1 MVMKVAFDVGN
12 TAVKV
17 GLFIGDKLTRHFS
30 IPKLTYPVYRSIVRE
45 ENPDFT
51 IISSVRRLSEGM
63 RQLADNEDQIF
74 ILTPK
79 LRLPVKIDYKSPQT
93 LGPDRIAGVCG
104 AWHLFPN
111 RNSLVIDAGTCI
123 TYDIL
128 THLGYFVGGNISPGL
143 KLRTK
148 AMHRFTDQLPQ
159 VDLVERYLEIGND
172 TTTALQTGA
181 QGGAVH
187 EMKGFIR
194 QYQKSYDR
202 LNILLTGGDRHFF
215 VNYLKIKIFVRP
227 HLVLLGLNKILDV
240 NI

>member
-1 MVMKVAFDVGN
+1 MAIKVAFDVGN

-17 GLFIGDKLTRHFS
+17 GLFTNDELTRYFS
-30 IPKLTYPVYRSIVRE
+30 VPKLTFPIYRLIVRE
-45 ENPDFT
+45 VNPNFT
-51 IISSVRRLSEGM
+51 IISSVKRLSDSM
-63 RQLADNEDQIF
+63 RALADQEDHIF
-74 ILTPK
+74 ILSPELK
-79 LRLPVKIDYKSPQT
+79 LPVKIAYKSPHT

-111 RNSLVIDAGTCI
+111 QNSLVIDAGTCI
-123 TYDIL
+123 TYDLL
-128 THLGYFVGGNISPGL
+128 TEAGCFEGGNISPGL
-143 KLRTK
+143 KLRIK

-159 VDLVERYLEIGND
+159 VDLVERYQGLGND
-172 TTTALQTGA
+172 TTTALQAGA

-202 LNILLTGGDRHFF
+202 LNILLTGGDHHFF